1 VLVVHA
7 TARLCIL
14 TNAPSRLSTHP
25 AAPSAVPHPA
35 PLPAHVP
42 AAEHSYTHIRPSR
55 RRASSTPPCA
65 ALRHARAPASARAS
79 AKKPAARATLTR
91 RRWHGR
97 SARACGRSAR
107 ARRRQ
112 RGLKA
117 AGAASVHA
125 VSGAPLLSAAGRAR
139 LLRRVD
145 RGHGRHEARD
155 QRRKGQAARLPH
167 LRARAAASALR
178 SASAQG
184 HGRRGRRDAC
194 LHCECS

>member
-1 VLVVHA
+1 MLQQGRAFSPTLLPGSRHTLQPPLPCLTPLPSPSTPLPRNIATYTSVHA
-7 TARLCIL
+7 GG
-14 TNAPSRLSTHP
+14 
-25 AAPSAVPHPA
+25 
-35 PLPAHVP
+35 
-42 AAEHSYTHIRPSR
+42 
-55 RRASSTPPCA
+55 RASSDPPCA
-65 ALRHARAPASARAS
+65 ASAPRACPCFSPRER
-79 AKKPAARATLTR
+79 KKPAARATLTR
-91 RRWHGR
+91 RRWRGR

-112 RGLKA
+112 RGLKS

-125 VSGAPLLSAAGRAR
+125 VSGAPLLHAAGRAR

-145 RGHGRHEARD
+145 RGHGRHEAHD

-167 LRARAAASALR
+167 LRARAAASALH

-184 HGRRGRRDAC
+184 RGRRGRRDAC